1 MKEKNAKFISYI
13 ICVIFISSIIY
24 FVSGMLI
31 GLKRGPAKAEKEF
44 NTLVSQIEDIHK
56 TTTFMSLEYI
66 NAVKYFIA
74 NNPYIS
80 AVLIAS
86 NNNVQFAYPLFSNL
100 ITADNTGNPAISNTS
115 SMIKTFS
122 YQFSPDSQTQ
132 ILLSAAVYMMQ
143 PNDIYKLGRVS
154 FLLILGATLFTFIC
168 IFYLSLYE
176 KESKDK
182 ANKVEKSGFHDISDL
197 LDDTDTMCSKEENS
211 TDIAELE
218 DLEEIEDDNL
228 ELPIVGSSDPTIDS
242 EEDIYNKVQI
252 SDDKEEVPDNSSH
265 TELDNET
272 TTNFNMNFSSFSDT
286 LAEAFEDTDKN
297 EILEQELSTPIDTV
311 DEDELTDF
319 DNNRELDANLEEDDA
334 DLQNTLENRL
344 GIELEKASA
353 FEQDLTLI
361 IVRIK
366 DLNKDTTA
374 NQRIETLL
382 FDVFKYEDLV
392 FQYKDDGYAGIMLD
406 TNLDAAM
413 KISENMYREIGS
425 VLSSF
430 DYENKVGIGLST
442 RNIRI
447 IPAQRLL
454 NEADKA
460 VEHSFEEEEMPI
472 VAFKVNPEKYRQFLS
487 QQM

>member
-1 MKEKNAKFISYI
+1 M
-13 ICVIFISSIIY
+13 IF
-24 FVSGMLI
+24 L
-31 GLKRGPAKAEKEF
+31 
-44 NTLVSQIEDIHK
+44 
-56 TTTFMSLEYI
+56 
-66 NAVKYFIA
+66 
-74 NNPYIS
+74 
-80 AVLIAS
+80 
-86 NNNVQFAYPLFSNL
+86 
-100 ITADNTGNPAISNTS
+100 
-115 SMIKTFS
+115 
-122 YQFSPDSQTQ
+122 
-132 ILLSAAVYMMQ
+132 
-143 PNDIYKLGRVS
+143 
-154 FLLILGATLFTFIC
+154 
-168 IFYLSLYE
+168 
-176 KESKDK
+176 
-182 ANKVEKSGFHDISDL
+182 
-197 LDDTDTMCSKEENS
+197 CSKEENS

-286 LAEAFEDTDKN
+286 LAEAFEDTDKD

-319 DNNRELDANLEEDDA
+319 DNNRELDAKKNVEADTEDEANLEEDDA